1 MDAMTREVVSDLDR
15 PITSR
20 ALDALTRSLR
30 LRGLV
35 DTWARRTTDGEGF
48 TWEPTSGAPW
58 GAWLATLADR
68 GLAVSPVV
76 ALLSEAGVLG
86 VRWNDDARA
95 EVFAARGWR

>member
-20 ALDALTRSLR
+20 ALEALTRSLR
-30 LRGLV
+30 LRGLA
-35 DTWARRTTDGEGF
+35 DTWARRT
-48 TWEPTSGAPW
+48 GAVGCVPALPPVGAAW

-68 GLAVSPVV
+68 GVAVSPVV

>member
-35 DTWARRTTDGEGF
+35 DTWARRTGAVGCESIL
-48 TWEPTSGAPW
+48 PPVGAPW

-76 ALLSEAGVLG
+76 ALLSDAGVLG
-86 VRWNDDARA
+86 GRWNDDARA
-95 EVFAARGWR
+95 AVFAARGWR